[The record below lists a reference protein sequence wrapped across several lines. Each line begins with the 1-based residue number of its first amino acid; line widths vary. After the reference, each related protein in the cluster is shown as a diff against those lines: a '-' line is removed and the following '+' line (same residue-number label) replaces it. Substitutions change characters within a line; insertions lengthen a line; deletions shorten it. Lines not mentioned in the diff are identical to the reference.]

1 MQISQLGGKYSAFYV
16 PTTYDTKN
24 PQPFR
29 FGSPYQQIVDIS
41 SVNQISKDVLK
52 KYKQEIELEEL
63 SKLRVK
69 GVRADDASNY
79 KVLCY
84 ITNWSFYR
92 VAEGKFVPENI
103 DTKLCTHIV
112 YSFASLDP
120 ESLMIR
126 EFDPWADIENN
137 LYKRATSLDIPV
149 LLALGGWTDS
159 TGNKYSRLIS
169 DESNRKTFAANTA
182 NFLLRHGF
190 SGLHFDW
197 NYPKCWQSD
206 CSKGPASDKPNLTK
220 LMRDLRQEFKENNLL
235 LGVAISGYKE
245 VITEAYEM
253 SRLSETVDFLTVM
266 TYGKWQ
272 PSHLLL
278 RIQIFNNSFCLLQI
292 IMVVGKQKLVML
304 VLCMAVQVTNILNTI
319 LTIRCNCW

>member
-1 MQISQLGGKYSAFYV
+1 MLLYLCHDISSSSGKSFIRDSVEYRPAEKERAQSKPTHEKYRAKPQPSNQISQLSGKYSAFYV

-41 SVNQISKDVLK
+41 SVNQISKEILK
-52 KYKQEIELEEL
+52 KYKQEIESEQL

-69 GVRADDASNY
+69 SIRDDAESKY

-92 VAEGKFVPENI
+92 VSEGKFVPENI
-103 DTKLCTHIV
+103 DTNLCTHIV
-112 YSFASLDP
+112 YSFASLEP

-137 LYKRATSLDIPV
+137 LYKRATSLDLPV

-169 DESNRKTFAANTA
+169 DESNRKTFASNTA
-182 NFLLRHGF
+182 IFLKRHGF

-206 CSKGPASDKPNLTK
+206 CRKGPASDKPNFTK
-220 LMRDLRQEFKENNLL
+220 LMRDLKQEFKKNNLL

-266 TYGKWQ
+266 TYG
-272 PSHLLL
+272 
-278 RIQIFNNSFCLLQI
+278 I
-292 IMVVGKQKLVML
+292 
-304 VLCMAVQVTNILNTI
+304 
-319 LTIRCNCW
+319 